1 LGGINIGRRKLIY
14 NYSKKDIDKE
24 VSHLPKETIELYKG
38 YVRDKTK
45 GDLKQ
50 IREIIDDNN
59 ELTATWFK
67 VIALEVF
74 RELGGK

>member
-1 LGGINIGRRKLIY
+1 MGRRKLIY
-14 NYSKKDIDKE
+14 NYSKKDINEELSKI
-24 VSHLPKETIELYKG
+24 PIETIELYKG
-38 YVRDKTK
+38 YIRDKTK

-74 RELGGK
+74 RDFGGK

>member
-1 LGGINIGRRKLIY
+1 MGRRKLIY
-14 NYSKKDIDKE
+14 NYSKKDINEELSKI
-24 VSHLPKETIELYKG
+24 PIETIKLYKG
-38 YVRDKTK
+38 YIRDKTK
-45 GDLKQ
+45 GNLKQ